1 MINIEQDNSIIG
13 QCDYKDFSPNFS
25 TAYPTSRVIDG
36 SRDHGWDQE
45 WAQEGAITLNGEE
58 TECTMIFL
66 FDADDVENDDPNYW
80 PWEDR
85 AARIVIE

>member
-1 MINIEQDNSIIG
+1 MNIEMGNEIIG
-13 QCDYKDFSPNFS
+13 EADYSDF
-25 TAYPTSRVIDG
+25 TASLEPAVPTSRVIDG

-45 WAQEGAITLNGEE
+45 WTQEGTITIDGED
-58 TECTMIFL
+58 TSATMVFL
-66 FDADDVENDDPNYW
+66 FGAEDVESDDPNYW